1 MYEKIMIFGCC
12 GCGKTT
18 LSKKI
23 QEITHLP
30 LIHLDLLNWKE
41 DWQSISPIEFN
52 SLLEKELKKP
62 CWIIEGLYTNTIE
75 KRINYCDTIIYMD
88 FSRWVCL
95 YNVIKRVIKNYGK
108 SRNGMPANCPEKFD
122 YKFLKCIWNYNKKYR
137 KKYLSM
143 LKNIDNKNVF
153 ILRNRKDCQ
162 HLIYKIK

>member
-1 MYEKIMIFGCC
+1 
-12 GCGKTT
+12 
-18 LSKKI
+18 
-23 QEITHLP
+23 
-30 LIHLDLLNWKE
+30 
-41 DWQSISPIEFN
+41 
-52 SLLEKELKKP
+52 
-62 CWIIEGLYTNTIE
+62 
-75 KRINYCDTIIYMD
+75 MD

-153 ILRNRKDCQ
+153 ILRNRKECQ

>member
-88 FSRWVCL
+88 FQDGYVC
-95 YNVIKRVIKNYGK
+95 I
-108 SRNGMPANCPEKFD
+108 
-122 YKFLKCIWNYNKKYR
+122 
-137 KKYLSM
+137 M
-143 LKNIDNKNVF
+143 L
-153 ILRNRKDCQ
+153 
-162 HLIYKIK
+162 

>member
-1 MYEKIMIFGCC
+1 MLPNRRTAINVRKNYDIWLLWMRKNNSI
-12 GCGKTT
+12 
-18 LSKKI
+18 KK
-23 QEITHLP
+23 
-30 LIHLDLLNWKE
+30 
-41 DWQSISPIEFN
+41 N
-52 SLLEKELKKP
+52 SGNYASSTYTFRFIKLERRLAIDFSYR
-62 CWIIEGLYTNTIE
+62 IIEGLYTNTIE

-153 ILRNRKDCQ
+153 ILRNRKECQ